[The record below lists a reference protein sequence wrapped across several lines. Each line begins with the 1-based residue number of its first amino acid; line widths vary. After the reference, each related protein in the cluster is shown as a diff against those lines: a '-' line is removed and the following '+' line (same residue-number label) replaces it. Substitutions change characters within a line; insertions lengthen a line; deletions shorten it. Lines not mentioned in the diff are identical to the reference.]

1 MDWTNG
7 SSNSIPKKELHGYLD
22 HLPEAFMV
30 LGERFQIIYLNDA
43 AALMMSCE
51 KEDAL
56 GTCLWD
62 RYPEAL
68 HSIYGVQYQKVIDN
82 QESVQFQVYH
92 QQLEHWYDVL
102 AYPCSEG
109 IAVLFHDITKLKRDV
124 AKYKKAEMLLR
135 ESEELYRFLSEN
147 SQDIISY
154 STPDGVI
161 RYVSPAI
168 RTVLGYEPEDVIG
181 QNNLDYYHEEDQR
194 MLAEMDFQEK
204 QVFACRFR
212 HKDGHYV
219 WMENSVKQILNEQGE
234 VEKILETC
242 RDISERRA
250 SEEYLRRTEKLT
262 MAGQLA
268 AGIAHEI
275 RNPLTAIKG
284 FLDMMLQGQKLKDQ
298 YLGIMKSEINRIEAI
313 LNELLML
320 AKPQDMKVQDKN
332 LQDIL
337 LQVVLLLET
346 EAHMKNVTITTRLE
360 ENSLIIKCDENQIKQ
375 VFINFIKNAI
385 EAMPAGGEIVVST
398 QSYEGYALIQ
408 VADQGL
414 GIAEDMMEKVGQ
426 PFYTTKERGTGL
438 GLAVSFTIIE
448 NHQGKVT
455 VTSEIDK
462 GTTFLVTLPLVATS
476 IQ

>member
-1 MDWTNG
+1 MD
-7 SSNSIPKKELHGYLD
+7 KHGHMD

-30 LGERFQIIYLNDA
+30 LGERFQIMYANEA
-43 AALMMSCE
+43 AAHMMSCK
-51 KEDAL
+51 KEDL
-56 GTCLWD
+56 VGTCLWD
-62 RYPEAL
+62 RYPEAFR
-68 HSIYGVQYQKVIDN
+68 SIYGEQYQKVIDG
-82 QESVQFQVYH
+82 QESVRFQVYN
-92 QQLEHWYDVL
+92 QRFEHWYDVL
-102 AYPCSEG
+102 AYPCGEG
-109 IAVLFHDITKLKRDV
+109 IAVLFHDITELKRDV

-135 ESEELYRFLSEN
+135 ESEELYRFISEN

-154 STPDGVI
+154 STPDGII

-181 QNNLDYYHEEDQR
+181 ENNLDYYHEDDLK

-219 WMENSVKQILNEQGE
+219 WMENSVKQIRNEQGE

-284 FLDMMLQGQKLKDQ
+284 FLDMMLQGQKLKDE

-360 ENSLIIKCDENQIKQ
+360 EPSLIIKCDENQIKQ

-398 QSYEGYALIQ
+398 QSFEGYAMIQ
-408 VADQGL
+408 VSDQGH
-414 GIAEDMMEKVGQ
+414 GIALEMMEKVGQ

-455 VTSEIDK
+455 VTSEVDK
-462 GTTFLVTLPLVATS
+462 GTTFLVKLPLVETA